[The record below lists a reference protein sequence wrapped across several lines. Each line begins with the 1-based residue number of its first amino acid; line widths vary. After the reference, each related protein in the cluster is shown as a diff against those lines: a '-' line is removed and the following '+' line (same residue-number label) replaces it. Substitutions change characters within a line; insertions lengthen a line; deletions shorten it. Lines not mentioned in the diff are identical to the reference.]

1 MLAGQKGCRDVRR
14 KKPERN
20 RSYTGGTGCRAKK
33 PSTTGGNADCCG
45 KNPVWQRFFY
55 SRGYILKAFELFYGG
70 DMKKVILG
78 AMMMLAAGTANAADI
93 KLPEHTTNGG
103 MPLMEAIAARRSG
116 RTFDTKMLSDQILTD
131 LLWATWGISSEDGK
145 RVVPTARNRQDMDLY
160 VLLPSGSY
168 LYDAAKNT
176 LVQLGSEDLRPIL
189 AKEQKFAGDA
199 PVHLLFVTKDKKYG
213 EMHAGSMYQNTS
225 LYCASAGLKCVV
237 RGLYDRA
244 EIKQAL
250 GLEGDYEVVMT
261 EAAGYPKAQ

>member
-1 MLAGQKGCRDVRR
+1 
-14 KKPERN
+14 
-20 RSYTGGTGCRAKK
+20 
-33 PSTTGGNADCCG
+33 
-45 KNPVWQRFFY
+45 
-55 SRGYILKAFELFYGG
+55 
-70 DMKKVILG
+70 MKKVILG

-93 KLPEHTTNGG
+93 KLPEHTANGG

-116 RTFDTKMLSDQILTD
+116 RTFDTKMLSDQTLAD

-145 RVVPTARNRQDMDLY
+145 RVVPTARNPAGYGFVRFAAFR
-160 VLLPSGSY
+160 LLPLRCGEEHAGSAWQRRSAPDSGKR
-168 LYDAAKNT
+168 AEIR
-176 LVQLGSEDLRPIL
+176 GRC
-189 AKEQKFAGDA
+189 AG
-199 PVHLLFVTKDKKYG
+199 HLLFVTKDKKYG

-225 LYCASAGLKCVV
+225 LYCTSAGLKCVV